1 MHQDLP
7 APKLSSIAK
16 SAEEL
21 ILANLATTDTVLIQ
35 TANSIYRFTLS
46 DPAQRRGRLSGG
58 VLGEQDVNAIFL
70 GGIAARTSQLNNAAS
85 LSLGNRALF
94 VIEQETGVR
103 RMVTSSITR
112 LAHAKGEWSQI

>member
-1 MHQDLP
+1 
-7 APKLSSIAK
+7 
-16 SAEEL
+16 
-21 ILANLATTDTVLIQ
+21 V
-35 TANSIYRFTLS
+35 
-46 DPAQRRGRLSGG
+46 

-70 GGIAARTSQLNNAAS
+70 GGIAARTSQLNNTAS

-112 LAHAKGEWSQI
+112 LAHARGE